1 MKHKKYIG
9 EYLDVFKNCLDQWTP
24 SLPPDQHLE
33 RWRQRLY
40 ETNTYLGMLSHIS
53 SNLKNK
59 SILDLGTWRGGS
71 AFMLGE
77 NKQNIVHSY
86 DITNHKLPFVKSYIN
101 RNYPNITFNIKSCL
115 DIPSEELKSVSL
127 IYLDLAPH
135 DGIKEEQMINNIR
148 QSGFEGLLMCDD
160 VCINKEMYDWWNSIE
175 EEKEYG
181 IDDMSETAFGDRIGF
196 AFFSEES
203 KNLLR

>member
-9 EYLDVFKNCLDQWTP
+9 EYLDVFKDCLDHVNPAIP
-24 SLPPDQHLE
+24 SDEQHGP
-33 RWRQRLY
+33 WRRRLY

-86 DITNHKLPFVKSYIN
+86 DITDHKLPFVKSYLN
-101 RNYPNITFNIKSCL
+101 HRYPNIIFNIKSCL
-115 DIPSEELKSVSL
+115 DIPSEELKNASL

-135 DGIKEEQMINNIR
+135 DGIKEEQMISNIR

-160 VCINKEMYDWWNSIE
+160 VSINKVMYDWWNSVE
-175 EEKEYG
+175 EEKVHG
-181 IDDMSETAFGDRIGF
+181 IDDGGKTALGDRIGF